1 MKLILRPKSWM
12 PFLLTTLLII
22 YLLKDLPHAGHDYFA
37 SAAKQWHESGNLGL
51 PQPIGYL
58 NELILTPRGWV
69 NVFPPLPTLLMI
81 PLTWLGRREVELAI
95 VAGALSALAMYKLL
109 IEYKITKTKAALVTL
124 VYVLGSPWLY
134 LISQEGSWYTAQLL
148 AVLLAQLALI
158 SYKRQW
164 HVLTGAYLGLALSTR
179 LNLGFVLS
187 GLILLRHVYR
197 RDWSRL
203 LQTVAGMIPGVL
215 LVLWW
220 NYYRFGD
227 VLTTGYDLIPGVLN
241 ESWYSRGI
249 MNVSYIWDNLMRY
262 MWQKDTGGSGL
273 GIIYANSY
281 LLLLP
286 VAWAGK
292 YALPITAGILLFVI
306 DLAHGNWGVVQ
317 FDFRYLHDSIWLL
330 LIPLA
335 FFSKWR
341 LGLFAILATLSI
353 AVHLNPTTMQSGF

>member
-1 MKLILRPKSWM
+1 MKFSLRTKSWL

-22 YLLKDLPHAGHDYFA
+22 YLLKDLPPSGHDYFA
-37 SAAKQWHESGNLGL
+37 SAARQWHESGNLGL
-51 PQPIGYL
+51 TRPISYL

-95 VAGALSALAMYKLL
+95 VAGALSTLAMYKLL
-109 IEYKITKTKAALVTL
+109 IEYKITKTKAALATL

-148 AVLLAQLALI
+148 AVLLAQLALL

-164 HVLTGAYLGLALSTR
+164 HTHAGVHLGLALSTR
-179 LNLGFVLS
+179 INLGFVLA
-187 GLILLRHVYR
+187 GLILGWHAYKRE
-197 RDWSRL
+197 WMRL
-203 LQTVAGMIPGVL
+203 LHTAVGMIPGAL

-241 ESWYSRGI
+241 EAWYSRGI
-249 MNVSYIWDNLMRY
+249 MNVSYIWDNFVRY

-286 VAWAGK
+286 VAWARK
-292 YALPITAGILLFVI
+292 YALAITAGILLFVL

-335 FFSKWR
+335 SFSKWR
-341 LGLFAILATLSI
+341 LGLFAILAVLSI
-353 AVHLNPTTMQSGF
+353 AVHLGTSMMQSGF